1 MNHSRIRFTGL
12 IMLLLLALT
21 VSLVSAQGI
30 PDVPREDTVILDIDG
45 GAATNRAP
53 FSHNQLFEG
62 TSAGGNVGTGQVVY
76 DPLFVLNYE
85 SGEIEPWIGESMT
98 PSEDFRTWT
107 LKIREGAWWADGETL
122 DADDVVWTVN
132 LLLNDETRR
141 LARAAAIQGWTDS
154 VEKIDDLTV
163 QFNLS
168 KPNPRYQLDY
178 YSVKIGGSFLPMPEH
193 HWSQIEDI
201 FTYTNFDLENG
212 HPLGSGPYKM
222 ISASENEFIYDRD
235 DNWWGAASG
244 YFPLPE
250 PKRLIWVH
258 TGNDDVRS
266 LLAIDNQ
273 LDSVMDITVGAWDVI
288 RAQNPNYV
296 TWSEDLPYVWFG
308 PCARRVAVNHT
319 VAPWGD
325 PEMRWVLSHATDRSE
340 VVRIAYEGVTVPSRT
355 NFPEYGGL
363 QVFINAME
371 EAGLTQ
377 SPVADLAAATTIL
390 EGKGYAKN
398 DAGIWALD
406 GQELGIDIQTHEGF
420 IEKRRI
426 AENLVEQWRQFGIAA
441 TQTNLAGGTWNDNRS
456 LGNFEASG
464 DWHQCG
470 SINEPWAGMDRD
482 NVNWLA
488 PIGEP
493 APGGHNL
500 GRWSGEKAEAYSA
513 IVDQMGVLPLGDE
526 AIMPLFM
533 EAMGIWY
540 EELPTLPI
548 TQATKLIPF
557 NETYWTGWPTAENNY
572 FHAPTWWHST
582 SKIILNLQK
591 AG

>member
-1 MNHSRIRFTGL
+1 MTHNRIRFGSL
-12 IMLLLLALT
+12 LLVLLLAFA

-53 FSHNQLFEG
+53 FSHNQLFGG

-98 PSEDFRTWT
+98 ASDDFMTWT

-141 LARAAAIQGWTDS
+141 LARAAAIQSWTES

-201 FTYTNFDLENG
+201 FTYNNFDLENG

-250 PKRLIWVH
+250 PQRLIWVH

-296 TWSEDLPYVWFG
+296 TWTQDLPYVWFG

-377 SPVADLAAATTIL
+377 SPVADLAAATAIL

-398 DAGIWALD
+398 DAGIWAMD

-441 TQTNLAGGTWNDNRS
+441 TQTNVAGGTWNDNRS

-493 APGGHNL
+493 APGGNNL

>member
-1 MNHSRIRFTGL
+1 MNHSRIRFSGL
-12 IMLLLLALT
+12 LLLLLLAFT
-21 VSLVSAQGI
+21 VSLVSAQGLAE
-30 PDVPREDTVILDIDG
+30 VAREDTVILDIDG
-45 GAATNRAP
+45 GASTNRAP
-53 FSHNQLFEG
+53 FSHNQLFGG

-85 SGEIEPWIGESMT
+85 SGEVEPWIGESMT
-98 PSEDFRTWT
+98 PSDDFMTWT

-132 LLLNDETRR
+132 LLLNDDTRR
-141 LARAAAIQGWTDS
+141 LARAAAIQGWTES

-193 HWSQIEDI
+193 HWSQIDDV
-201 FTYTNFDLENG
+201 FAYANFDLENG

-222 ISASENEFIYDRD
+222 VSASENEFIYDRD

-273 LDSVMDITVGAWDVI
+273 LDSVMDITVGAYDVI
-288 RAQNPNYV
+288 RAQNPNFV
-296 TWSEDLPYVWFG
+296 TWTEDLPYVWFG
-308 PCARRVAVNHT
+308 PCARRITINHT
-319 VAPWGD
+319 VDPWGD
-325 PEMRWVLSHATDRSE
+325 PDMRWVLSHATDRSE
-340 VVRIAYEGVTVPSRT
+340 VVRIAYEGVSVPSRT

-363 QVFINAME
+363 QVFINALE

-377 SPVADLAAATTIL
+377 SPVADVAAAQAIL
-390 EGKGYAKN
+390 EGKGYALN
-398 DAGIWALD
+398 DAGIYEKD
-406 GQELGIDIQTHEGF
+406 GQELGIEIQAHEGF

-426 AENLVEQWRQFGIAA
+426 AENLVEQWRGAGIAA
-441 TQTNLAGGTWNDNRS
+441 TQVNVAGGTWSDNKA
-456 LGNFEASG
+456 LGNFEATG
-464 DWHQCG
+464 DWDQCA

-482 NVNWLA
+482 NVAWYA
-488 PIGEP
+488 PIGER
-493 APGGHNL
+493 APGGNNFA
-500 GRWSGEKAEAYSA
+500 RWSGEKAEAYSA

-526 AIMPLFM
+526 AIMPMFM

-557 NETYWTGWPTAENNY
+557 NETYWVGWPTAENNY

>member
-1 MNHSRIRFTGL
+1 MNHSRIRVSGL
-12 IMLLLLALT
+12 ILLLLLALT

-53 FSHNQLFEG
+53 FSHNQLFGG

-141 LARAAAIQGWTDS
+141 LARAAAIQSWTDS

-308 PCARRVAVNHT
+308 PCARRVAINHT

-325 PEMRWVLSHATDRSE
+325 PEMRWVLSHATNRSE

-377 SPVADLAAATTIL
+377 SPVADLAAATAIL
-390 EGKGYAKN
+390 EGKGYALN
-398 DAGIWALD
+398 DAGIWAMD
-406 GQELGIDIQTHEGF
+406 GEELGIDIQTHEGF

-441 TQTNLAGGTWNDNRS
+441 TQTNVAGGTWNDNRS

-493 APGGHNL
+493 APGGNNL